1 MAKDKKQRSF
11 GASDDEPKS
20 SKKKSSKGGEVVE
33 LKTVNF
39 AAKYRPR
46 VIEDYVGQD
55 HIVKIFRG
63 WTKSGIVPATIL
75 VTGHYGSG
83 KTTFARLVAKYINCD
98 TFSACGKCRSCKMA
112 DMGKD
117 AHPDILSYDMGGDW
131 GKVDGSQKIIDSAE
145 LSPMF
150 KRRVYIL
157 DEAHLMSPQAESKFL
172 VTTEEPPEHT
182 VWIFV
187 TTNPEK
193 MKPTIVSRATNLP
206 IQPIKLD
213 VIAKRLTEIAETEGI
228 MPKKDKSRERAEEA
242 IKSVAEYAGGQMRG
256 AIGMLQ
262 TIYSSVVG
270 GEKFDKALV
279 NELASADPEI
289 EMEAKA
295 VQMIGAYLDMD
306 LISVVQFIREAN
318 NPRGIV
324 MKARWV
330 IHGIIGH
337 MAETNKWQT
346 AGLKMFLNMAKQNK
360 INVNPVRLIYLQ
372 TALAESEIGF
382 NTTSIPAE
390 IMIESK
396 VMTLMADLNEGKMS
410 TLSMPDDAKADKSEK
425 KKKKKKTKSRD

>member
-1 MAKDKKQRSF
+1 MAKVKRRSF
-11 GASDDEPKS
+11 GASDDAPEKS
-20 SKKKSSKGGEVVE
+20 KKSKKSSDVVE

-55 HIVKIFRG
+55 HIVKMFRG
-63 WTKSGIVPATIL
+63 WTKSGVVPATIL

-83 KTTFARLVAKYINCD
+83 KTTFARLIAKYINCD
-98 TFSACGKCRSCKMA
+98 SFSACGKCQSCRMA

-117 AHPDILSYDMGGDW
+117 AHPDIMQYDMGGEH
-131 GKVDGSQKIIDSAE
+131 GKVDGSQNIINSAA

-150 KRRVYIL
+150 KRRVFIL
-157 DEAHLMSPQAESKFL
+157 DESHLMSPQAESKFL

-206 IQPIKLD
+206 IQPITVS
-213 VIAKRLTEIAETEGI
+213 VIAKRLTEIAHKEGI
-228 MPKKDKSRERAEEA
+228 WPEKDKAVARAEEA
-242 IKSVAEYAGGQMRG
+242 IHQVAEYAGGQMRG

-289 EMEAKA
+289 EMEAKS
-295 VQMIGAYLDMD
+295 VQMIAAYLDMD
-306 LISVVQFIREAN
+306 LIAVVQFIREAN

-337 MAETNKWQT
+337 MAETNKWQS
-346 AGLKMFLNMAKQNK
+346 AGLKMFLNMARQNK
-360 INVNPVRLIYLQ
+360 IDVNPVRLIYLQ
-372 TALAESEIGF
+372 TALAEAEIGF

-396 VMTLMADLNEGKMS
+396 VMTLMADLNEGK
-410 TLSMPDDAKADKSEK
+410 LSVKAVPLDVDADKSEK
-425 KKKKKKTKSRD
+425 KKKKKKAKSKD

>member
-1 MAKDKKQRSF
+1 MAKVKKRSF
-11 GASDDEPKS
+11 GDDEPK
-20 SKKKSSKGGEVVE
+20 KKKKGESTEVVK
-33 LKTVNF
+33 LTTVNF

-46 VIEDYVGQD
+46 VIADYVGQD

-83 KTTFARLVAKYINCD
+83 KTTFARLIAKYINCD
-98 TFSACGKCRSCKMA
+98 SFSACGKCQSCRMA

-117 AHPDILSYDMGGDW
+117 AHPDIMQYDMGGDH
-131 GKVDGSQKIIDSAE
+131 GKVDGSQKIIDSAT

-150 KRRVYIL
+150 KRRVFIL

-206 IQPIKLD
+206 IQPIKVD
-213 VIAKRLTEIAETEGI
+213 VIAKRLTEIADTEGI
-228 MPKKDKSRERAEEA
+228 LPKKDKALDRATDA
-242 IKSVAEYAGGQMRG
+242 IQQVAEYAGGQMRG

-270 GEKFDKALV
+270 GEKFDKELV

-295 VQMIGAYLDMD
+295 VSMIGAYLDMD
-306 LISVVQFIREAN
+306 LIAVIQFLREAN
-318 NPRGIV
+318 NPRAIV

-346 AGLKMFLNMAKQNK
+346 AGLKMFLAMAKQNK
-360 INVNPVRLIYLQ
+360 IEVNPVRLIYLQ
-372 TALAESEIGF
+372 RALADAEVAFNNTSVPADIMLESLV
-382 NTTSIPAE
+382 T
-390 IMIESK
+390 
-396 VMTLMADLNEGKMS
+396 TLMADLYSGKMS
-410 TLSMPDDAKADKSEK
+410 VEVVPFDTDADKSEK
-425 KKKKKKTKSRD
+425 KVKKKKKRSKD

>member
-1 MAKDKKQRSF
+1 MAKDSKKKRVFS
-11 GASDDEPKS
+11 ASDDAPKK
-20 SKKKSSKGGEVVE
+20 SKKGGDVVE

-39 AAKYRPR
+39 PAKYRPR
-46 VIEDYVGQD
+46 VIQDYVGQD

-83 KTTFARLVAKYINCD
+83 KTTFARLIAKYINCD
-98 TFSACGKCRSCKMA
+98 TFDACGKCRSCKMA

-117 AHPDILSYDMGGDW
+117 AHPDIMQYDMGGDH
-131 GKVDGSQKIIDSAE
+131 GKVEGSQKIIDSSG

-150 KRRVYIL
+150 KRRVFIL

-193 MKPTIVSRATNLP
+193 MKPTIISRAANLP
-206 IQPIKLD
+206 IQPIKVD
-213 VIAKRLTEIAETEGI
+213 VITKRLTEIAEAEGI
-228 MPKKDKSRERAEEA
+228 MPKKDKLRERAEA
-242 IKSVAEYAGGQMRG
+242 ALYQVAEYAGGQMRG

-270 GEKFDKALV
+270 GEKFDRELV

-289 EMEAKA
+289 EMEGKA
-295 VQMIGAYLDMD
+295 VQMIAAYLDMD
-306 LISVVQFIREAN
+306 LIAVIQFLREAN
-318 NPRGIV
+318 NPRAIV
-324 MKARWV
+324 TKARWV
-330 IHGIIGH
+330 IHGVIGH

-346 AGLKMFLNMAKQNK
+346 AGLKMFLAMAKQNK
-360 INVNPVRLIYLQ
+360 VEVNPVRLIYLQ
-372 TALAESEIGF
+372 RALAE
-382 NTTSIPAE
+382 AE
-390 IMIESK
+390 IAFNSTSVPADIMLESL
-396 VMTLMADLNEGKMS
+396 VTTLMADLYSGK
-410 TLSMPDDAKADKSEK
+410 LSVEVVPFDGEADKSEK
-425 KKKKKKTKSRD
+425 KKKKKKKRSED